1 MLFFILSLCFA
12 LLTVFL
18 ISTMLKREQEKS
30 SHSERFVCSTFVLSS
45 SKHLTFW
52 REFMSSRTNCKCG
65 KKLMTTGRFATVQIY
80 TRNGTFVA
88 QHLEKRF
95 FPNYFRYLVS
105 FVCRCWKCLRGYF
118 YGFSTEGKSEQKGKM
133 KIIYEETALENK
145 FLFTSRKTG

>member
-95 FPNYFRYLVS
+95 FPNYFRYFGEL
-105 FVCRCWKCLRGYF
+105 CLQMLEMSPGIFLRIF
-118 YGFSTEGKSEQKGKM
+118 YRREKWTEG
-133 KIIYEETALENK
+133 ENENNLWRNCSWK
-145 FLFTSRKTG
+145 